1 MASENDIKNTTTT
14 TVAPAESSAVDDAVK
29 KYLPYLQEIQKK
41 LITLLIVIL
50 ASGVLGFFYY
60 QKILTFVLGIFNL
73 QGVTIVMSSPYQFID
88 LAINTGI
95 ATGTIIAFPLIIYY
109 ILGFLK
115 PALAPKEFKL
125 ISRLVPLALLLFV
138 VGFGFGAW
146 VMQFVID
153 IYSKTAIDFNV
164 SNLWDISRFFSQ
176 TIIMGLCL
184 ALMFELPII
193 ITLLIKLNL
202 IKKDTIAK
210 NRRFV
215 YAGIIVVAA
224 LLPPNDVISLSILT
238 IVPLFLFELALLL
251 NKAII

>member
-1 MASENDIKNTTTT
+1 VASENEKTNELENKTQ
-14 TVAPAESSAVDDAVK
+14 AEPSAVDDAVK
-29 KYLPYLQEIQKK
+29 KYLPYLKEIQKK
-41 LITLLIVIL
+41 LIILLVVIL
-50 ASGVLGFFYY
+50 VSGVTGFLYY

-73 QGVTIVMSSPYQFID
+73 EGITIVLSSPYQFID
-88 LAINTGI
+88 LAVNTGI
-95 ATGTIIAFPLIIYY
+95 ATGVVISFPLLIYY
-109 ILGFLK
+109 LLGFLK

-125 ISRLVPLALLLFV
+125 ISRLVPLALILFI

-153 IYSKTAIDFNV
+153 IYSQTALDFNV
-164 SNLWDISRFFSQ
+164 SNIWDISRFFSQ

-193 ITLLIKLNL
+193 ITLLIRLKLV
-202 IKKDTIAK
+202 KKDTIAK

-215 YAGIIVVAA
+215 YAGIVLMAA

-238 IVPLFLFELALLL
+238 VVPLFLFELALLL

>member
-1 MASENDIKNTTTT
+1 MASENEKTNELENKTQ
-14 TVAPAESSAVDDAVK
+14 AEPSAVDDAVK
-29 KYLPYLQEIQKK
+29 KYLPYLKEIQKK
-41 LITLLIVIL
+41 LIILLVVIL
-50 ASGVLGFFYY
+50 VSGVTGFLYY

-73 QGVTIVMSSPYQFID
+73 EGITIVLSSPYQFID
-88 LAINTGI
+88 LAVNTGI
-95 ATGTIIAFPLIIYY
+95 ATGVVISFPLLIYY
-109 ILGFLK
+109 LLGFLK

-125 ISRLVPLALLLFV
+125 ISRLVPLALILFI

-153 IYSKTAIDFNV
+153 IYSQTALDFNV
-164 SNLWDISRFFSQ
+164 SNIWDISRFFSQ

-193 ITLLIKLNL
+193 ITLLIRLKLV
-202 IKKDTIAK
+202 KKDTIAK

-215 YAGIIVVAA
+215 YAGIVLMAA

-238 IVPLFLFELALLL
+238 VVPLFLFELALLL